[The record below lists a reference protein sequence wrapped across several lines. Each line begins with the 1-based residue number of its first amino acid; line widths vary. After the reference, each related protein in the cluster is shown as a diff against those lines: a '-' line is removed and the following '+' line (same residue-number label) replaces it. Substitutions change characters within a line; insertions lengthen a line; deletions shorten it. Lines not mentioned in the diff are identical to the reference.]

1 MRNIGNNNFI
11 ICVGDDIRYRF
22 AQELMPDGQIID
34 TNSFKISKNY
44 IFIHSNEENV
54 ISDGKKIMVYT
65 SKIPDGRILE
75 FPVSGIDVK
84 TILTDQNKVKIGKV
98 LIFADFPYNKEDLHY
113 LVDKMCR
120 KAGSAGINVILYNE
134 KRRAGYTDIQKSD
147 EILKQAYNEFGVFN
161 IKIYEYFL
169 NSDKTEIFRAVPD
182 NVRFFKSKYS
192 KELKSSQYRIDNR
205 FDIHYKTFLE
215 RTYEHYFSFNNPD
228 EFARFVKLFEFGNI
242 DKKAEDIW
250 LIFENDFKN
259 MYLDL
264 NSDIMNEIS
273 DFYLDYISEIMSF
286 RLEQE
291 EMIIKK
297 SAIDLFNR
305 SFANHVKISCSKT
318 ELEYKEV
325 LNKNNIIT
333 EFTKRIED
341 YFYIQ
346 LKQMLYQAADSK
358 LKIINKIIYA
368 DSEKEK

>member
-1 MRNIGNNNFI
+1 
-11 ICVGDDIRYRF
+11 
-22 AQELMPDGQIID
+22 
-34 TNSFKISKNY
+34 
-44 IFIHSNEENV
+44 
-54 ISDGKKIMVYT
+54 
-65 SKIPDGRILE
+65 
-75 FPVSGIDVK
+75 
-84 TILTDQNKVKIGKV
+84 
-98 LIFADFPYNKEDLHY
+98 
-113 LVDKMCR
+113 
-120 KAGSAGINVILYNE
+120 
-134 KRRAGYTDIQKSD
+134 
-147 EILKQAYNEFGVFN
+147 
-161 IKIYEYFL
+161 
-169 NSDKTEIFRAVPD
+169 
-182 NVRFFKSKYS
+182 
-192 KELKSSQYRIDNR
+192 
-205 FDIHYKTFLE
+205 
-215 RTYEHYFSFNNPD
+215 
-228 EFARFVKLFEFGNI
+228 
-242 DKKAEDIW
+242 
-250 LIFENDFKN
+250 
-259 MYLDL
+259 
-264 NSDIMNEIS
+264 MNEIS